1 MVLTIYT
8 CEGCGEPVANWSD
21 DRGTRPASETC
32 PKCGKRAYSKD
43 VGNSGWRAS
52 TGELVSVNAGVG
64 IGQEAQGNRDLA
76 ANGIDAYYDCDGT
89 LHSANRQAQN
99 EALATR
105 GLMNRDDGGFSTPKI
120 RRIQERSRL
129 GNPVRS

>member
-8 CEGCGEPVANWSD
+8 CEDCGEPVANWSD

-32 PKCGKRAYSKD
+32 PKCGGTALCKNIGQG
-43 VGNSGWRAS
+43 VG

-64 IGQEAQGNRDLA
+64 IGQEAQGNRDLVS
-76 ANGIDAYYDCDGT
+76 NDIDAYYDRDGT

-105 GLMNRDDGGFSTPKI
+105 GLQNLDDGGFSTPKI
-120 RRIQERSRL
+120 RRIRERSRL

>member
-8 CEGCGEPVANWSD
+8 CEDCGEPVANWSD

-32 PKCGKRAYSKD
+32 PECGGTALCKGIGQSR
-43 VGNSGWRAS
+43 G

-76 ANGIDAYYDCDGT
+76 ANDIDAYYDEVGT

-105 GLMNRDDGGFSTPKI
+105 GMMNRDDGGFSGEKI
-120 RRIQERSRL
+120 RRIRERSRL
-129 GNPVRS
+129 GNPARS